1 MAGLFQQNSPLQPAS
16 PQTIR
21 MIACFPNC
29 DLHATT
35 LSNTQPFVYVISIT
49 DCVTCQTNTSS
60 IQIPFIANADGGV
73 DLPWG
78 VPRSREEE
86 RLKRLAELAA
96 WTHQAIEEFRKAV
109 LQSRALP
116 TAPIQKQPRPVE
128 HKHLHVRKLSKRR
141 VCSGASRYRVMAN

>member
-1 MAGLFQQNSPLQPAS
+1 
-16 PQTIR
+16 
-21 MIACFPNC
+21 MIAYLPNC
-29 DLHATT
+29 DLHTT
-35 LSNTQPFVYVISIT
+35 THSNTRPFVYVISIT
-49 DCVTCQTNTSS
+49 DCVTCQTNSS
-60 IQIPFIANADGGV
+60 SFQIPFIANADRGSCPE

-78 VPRSREEE
+78 VPRSREKE